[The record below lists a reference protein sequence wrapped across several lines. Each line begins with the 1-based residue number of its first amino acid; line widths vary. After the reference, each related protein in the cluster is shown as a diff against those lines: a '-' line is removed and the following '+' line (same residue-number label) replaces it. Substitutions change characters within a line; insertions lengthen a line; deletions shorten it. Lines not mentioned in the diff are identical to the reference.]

1 LLACVNYSCTMCLD
15 FLLTLNKQNSDILQL
30 ISFEMLIMQKN
41 EIAMSDLYIFA
52 IFSKGQLILET
63 ISL

>member
-1 LLACVNYSCTMCLD
+1 LCELFVYDVLR
-15 FLLTLNKQNSDILQL
+15 FFVKQNSDILQL
-30 ISFEMLIMQKN
+30 ISFEMLFMQKKN